1 MANPE
6 RAIAEEILAE
16 YARACA
22 KFPTWPANLAEA
34 ATVFA
39 EEAGET
45 VKAAAEAWWTGGDR
59 LEVEKEAIQA
69 AAMAIRLIVGLRCGH
84 YRFDQVAENLPVDLS
99 RYQACDT
106 IGTECGSGADLQGD
120 C

>member
-1 MANPE
+1 LADKSKITPE
-6 RAIAEEILAE
+6 QAVCEEILAE

-22 KFPTWPANLAEA
+22 KFPTWPSNAAEA

-45 VKAAAEAWWTGGDR
+45 VKAAAEAWWTGGDPQ
-59 LEVEKEAIQA
+59 EIEKEAVQA

-84 YRFDQVAENLPVDLS
+84 YRFGDAARNEAVNLS
-99 RYQACDT
+99 KFK
-106 IGTECGSGADLQGD
+106 
-120 C
+120 